1 MSKWLI
7 NLNHSSAVFAVRHM
21 MVSWV
26 WGQFNRITGSLDFDP
41 LDVAAGSVA
50 VEIDA
55 ASLYTGV
62 EKRDLHL
69 KSPDFLDVEK
79 YPTISF
85 KSTRVEPDGLDRAL
99 VHGDLTIR
107 GVTRPVILEAGWS
120 GPANF
125 DDEGKIYT
133 SYGFRGETRINRE
146 DFGMTFN
153 AEMEHGGFMVGRLV
167 HLILNLEVDLVGAQ
181 KPF

>member
-1 MSKWLI
+1 M
-7 NLNHSSAVFAVRHM
+7 
-21 MVSWV
+21 
-26 WGQFNRITGSLDFDP
+26 
-41 LDVAAGSVA
+41 AAAAVA

-55 ASLYTGV
+55 ASIYTGV
-62 EKRDLHL
+62 EQRDQHL

-79 YPTISF
+79 YPTITF

-99 VHGDLTIR
+99 VHGDLTLR
-107 GVTRPVILEAGWS
+107 GVTRPVILEACWA
-120 GPANF
+120 GPAHF

-133 SYGFRGETRINRE
+133 SFGFRAETRINRE

-153 AEMEHGGFMVGRLV
+153 AEMEHGGFMVGRQV
-167 HLILNLEVDLVGAQ
+167 HLTLNLEVDLVGAQ

>member
-26 WGQFNRITGSLDFDP
+26 CGQFNKITGSLDFDP
-41 LDVAAGSVA
+41 QQVAAAAVA

-55 ASLYTGV
+55 ASIYTGV
-62 EKRDLHL
+62 EQRDQHL
-69 KSPDFLDVEK
+69 KSPDFLEVK
-79 YPTISF
+79 NYPTITF
-85 KSTRVEPDGLDRAL
+85 KSTRVEPNGLDRAL
-99 VHGDLTIR
+99 VHGDLTLR
-107 GVTRPVILEAGWS
+107 SVTRPVVLEACWS
-120 GPANF
+120 GPAHF

-133 SYGFRGETRINRE
+133 SFGFRAETRINRE

-153 AEMEHGGFMVGRLV
+153 TEMEHGGFMVGRLV
-167 HLILNLEVDLVGAQ
+167 QLTLNLEVDLVGAQ